1 MIKNI
6 GLLMIQMRSL
16 KIATDENGPGDNE
29 AGAPRLTPRE
39 RELPPED
46 QFEEEIGG
54 IFFLCV
60 MKYSIQNISGTG
72 LVPKSVSLL

>member
-1 MIKNI
+1 MIKN
-6 GLLMIQMRSL
+6 LELQQLMIQMRRMSL
-16 KIATDENGPGDNE
+16 KIATAENGPGDNE

-54 IFFLCV
+54 IFSFLL
-60 MKYSIQNISGTG
+60 SNIQSKI
-72 LVPKSVSLL
+72 

>member
-6 GLLMIQMRSL
+6 ELLMIPMRRMRV
-16 KIATDENGPGDNE
+16 KIAIDENGPGDNG

-54 IFFLCV
+54 IFSFLL
-60 MKYSIQNISGTG
+60 SNIQSKI
-72 LVPKSVSLL
+72 

>member
-1 MIKNI
+1 MIKNTE
-6 GLLMIQMRSL
+6 LLMIPMRRMRMSV
-16 KIATDENGPGDNE
+16 KIASDENGPGDNE

-60 MKYSIQNISGTG
+60 NKYQSKI
-72 LVPKSVSLL
+72 

>member
-1 MIKNI
+1 MIKNME
-6 GLLMIQMRSL
+6 LLMIQMRRMSL

-54 IFFLCV
+54 IFFPLC
-60 MKYSIQNISGTG
+60 
-72 LVPKSVSLL
+72 

>member
-1 MIKNI
+1 MIKNKE
-6 GLLMIQMRSL
+6 LLMIPMRSV
-16 KIATDENGPGDNE
+16 KIATDENGPGDNG

-54 IFFLCV
+54 IFSFLL
-60 MKYSIQNISGTG
+60 SNIQSKI
-72 LVPKSVSLL
+72 

>member
-1 MIKNI
+1 MIKNTE
-6 GLLMIQMRSL
+6 LLMIQMRMRMRV
-16 KIATDENGPGDNE
+16 KIASDENGPGDNE

-54 IFFLCV
+54 GF
-60 MKYSIQNISGTG
+60 
-72 LVPKSVSLL
+72 

>member
-1 MIKNI
+1 M
-6 GLLMIQMRSL
+6 SL
-16 KIATDENGPGDNE
+16 KIASDENGPGDNE

-54 IFFLCV
+54 IFFLSCYQIFNP
-60 MKYSIQNISGTG
+60 KYKWHWSC
-72 LVPKSVSLL
+72 P